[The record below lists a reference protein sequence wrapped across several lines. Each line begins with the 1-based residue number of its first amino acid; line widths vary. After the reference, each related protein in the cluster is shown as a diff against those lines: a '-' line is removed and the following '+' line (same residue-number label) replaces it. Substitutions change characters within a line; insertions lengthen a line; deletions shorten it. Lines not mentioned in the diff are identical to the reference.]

1 MIAHP
6 AVVHRLNW
14 MGASGYRTGGGTV
27 FCAVQGT
34 SGHALHDGNEPMS
47 PSRGYQFKNGR
58 SYCETVTIT
67 WQLRDVEPESGWVC
81 LCAGFS

>member
-47 PSRGYQFKNGR
+47 PSRGYQFKNGQ
-58 SYCETVTIT
+58 EL
-67 WQLRDVEPESGWVC
+67 LRDGDGYVAVAGCGAGFGWVC